1 MKTIYLECNM
11 GAAGDMLMAA
21 LYELLDDKEPF
32 RKIMQS
38 LPLEPIEIDF
48 QESQKC
54 GILGTHIEVTV
65 GGSSEDE
72 LTHHEHHEHHH
83 HHHSDL
89 HSITHIIE
97 TLPVSEKV
105 KTDIAAVYRLLAD
118 AEAAVHG
125 TTVDRIHF
133 HEVGEADAI
142 ADITGVCLLMDMLG
156 ADKIIASPV
165 ATGFGEV
172 HCAHGILPV
181 PAPATAQLL
190 QGIPVYGGSVK
201 GELCTPTGA
210 ALLKY
215 FVSDFGAMPPMAIQK
230 TGYGCGKKDFETAN
244 CVRAFLGE
252 TLENKTEE
260 VLELCCN
267 LDDMTPEAVAF
278 VAETLRQNGALD
290 VWTTPIGMKKNR
302 PGVLLSCLCT
312 KETRETLLR
321 LIFRHTTTLGVRESA
336 ERRYTLSR
344 TEEIRQTAYGDVHI
358 KRAEGYGVTR
368 TKAEFEDLA
377 AIARKTGKSLQEVK
391 KETFHA

>member
-21 LYELLDDKEPF
+21 LYELLDDKEIF
-32 RKIMQS
+32 RKTMQS
-38 LPLEPIEIDF
+38 LPIPHITIDF
-48 QESQKC
+48 QETQKC
-54 GILGTHIEVTV
+54 GVCGTHIEVTV
-65 GGSSEDE
+65 GGHSEDE

-83 HHHSDL
+83 HHSDL
-89 HSITHIIE
+89 HSITHIVE

-105 KTDIAAVYRLLAD
+105 KSDIASVYRLLAD
-118 AEAAVHG
+118 AEAVVHG
-125 TTVDRIHF
+125 TTVDQIHF

-142 ADITGVCLLMDMLG
+142 TDITGVCLLIDMLG

-172 HCAHGILPV
+172 RCAHGVLPV
-181 PAPATAQLL
+181 PAPATARLL
-190 QGIPVYGGSVK
+190 QGIPVYGGTVQ

-215 FVSDFGAMPPMAIQK
+215 FVSDFGAMPPMTIRK
-230 TGYGCGKKDFETAN
+230 TGYGCGKKDFEKAN

-252 TLENKTEE
+252 TQGTEPEE
-260 VLELCCN
+260 VIELCCN
-267 LDDMTPEAVAF
+267 LDDMTPEAIAF
-278 VAETLRQNGALD
+278 AAETLLQNGALD

-321 LIFRHTTTLGVRESA
+321 LIFRHTTTLGVREST
-336 ERRYTLSR
+336 ESRYTLSR
-344 TEEIRQTAYGDVHI
+344 SEEIKQTPYGEVHI
-358 KRAEGYGVTR
+358 KHAEGYGVTR
-368 TKAEFEDLA
+368 KKAEFEDLA
-377 AIARKTGKSLQEVK
+377 AIARETGKSLQEVK
-391 KETFHA
+391 KEIFHA

>member
-38 LPLEPIEIDF
+38 LPLAHIEIDF
-48 QESQKC
+48 QEAQKC
-54 GILGTHIEVTV
+54 GVRGTHIEVTV
-65 GGSSEDE
+65 GGRSEDE
-72 LTHHEHHEHHH
+72 LTHHEHHH

-89 HSITHIIE
+89 HSITHIVE

-142 ADITGVCLLMDMLG
+142 ADITGVCLLMEMLG
-156 ADKIIASPV
+156 AEKIIASPI

-172 HCAHGILPV
+172 RCAHGILPV

-190 QGIPVYGGSVK
+190 QGIPVYGGSVQ

-215 FVSDFGAMPPMAIQK
+215 FVSDFGAMPPMTIQK
-230 TGYGCGKKDFETAN
+230 TGYGCGKKNFEKAN

-252 TLENKTEE
+252 TQESEQEE
-260 VLELCCN
+260 VIELCCN
-267 LDDMTPEAVAF
+267 LDDMTPEAIAF
-278 VAETLRQNGALD
+278 AAETLLQNGALD

-312 KETRETLLR
+312 EENHETLLR
-321 LIFRHTTTLGVRESA
+321 LIFRHTTTLGVREST

-344 TEEIRQTAYGDVHI
+344 SEEIRQTPYGEVCI
-358 KRAEGYGVTR
+358 KHAEGYGVTR
-368 TKAEFEDLA
+368 KKAEFEDLA
-377 AIARKTGKSLQEVK
+377 AIARETGKSLQEVK
-391 KETFHA
+391 KEIFHA

>member
-21 LYELLDDKEPF
+21 LYELIDDKEAF
-32 RKIMQS
+32 RKTMQS

-48 QESQKC
+48 QEAQKC
-54 GILGTHIEVTV
+54 GVRGTHIEVTV
-65 GGSSEDE
+65 GGRSEDE

-83 HHHSDL
+83 HSDL
-89 HSITHIIE
+89 HSITHIVE
-97 TLPVSEKV
+97 KLPVSEKV

-142 ADITGVCLLMDMLG
+142 ADITGVCLLMEMLG
-156 ADKIIASPV
+156 AEKIIASPI

-172 HCAHGILPV
+172 RCAHGVLPV

-190 QGIPVYGGSVK
+190 QGIPVYGGTVQ

-210 ALLKY
+210 ALLQY
-215 FVSDFGAMPPMAIQK
+215 FVSDFGAMPPMTMQK
-230 TGYGCGKKDFETAN
+230 TGYGCGKKDFEKAN

-252 TLENKTEE
+252 TQESEQEE
-260 VLELCCN
+260 VIELCCN
-267 LDDMTPEAVAF
+267 LDDMTPEAIAF
-278 VAETLRQNGALD
+278 AAETLLQNGALD
-290 VWTTPIGMKKNR
+290 VWTTSIGMKKNR

-312 KETRETLLR
+312 KETRGTLLR
-321 LIFRHTTTLGVRESA
+321 LIFRHTTTLGVREST

-344 TEEIRQTAYGDVHI
+344 SEEIRQTPYGEVCI
-358 KRAEGYGVTR
+358 KHAEGYGVTR
-368 TKAEFEDLA
+368 KKAEFEDLA
-377 AIARKTGKSLQEVK
+377 AIARETGKSLQEVK
-391 KETFHA
+391 KEIFHA

>member
-48 QESQKC
+48 QEAQKC
-54 GILGTHIEVTV
+54 GVCGTHIEVTV
-65 GGSSEDE
+65 GGRSEDE
-72 LTHHEHHEHHH
+72 LTHHEHHH

-89 HSITHIIE
+89 HSITHIVE

-105 KTDIAAVYRLLAD
+105 KQDITSVYRLLAD

-142 ADITGVCLLMDMLG
+142 ADITGVCLLMEMLG
-156 ADKIIASPV
+156 AEKIIASPI

-172 HCAHGILPV
+172 RCAHGILPV
-181 PAPATAQLL
+181 PAPATARLL
-190 QGIPVYGGSVK
+190 QGIPVYGGSVQ

-215 FVSDFGAMPPMAIQK
+215 FVSDFGAMPPMTIQK
-230 TGYGCGKKDFETAN
+230 TGYGCGKKDFEKAN

-252 TLENKTEE
+252 TQENGQEE
-260 VLELCCN
+260 VIELCCN

-278 VAETLRQNGALD
+278 AAETLLQNGALD

-321 LIFRHTTTLGVRESA
+321 LIFRHTTTLGVREST

-344 TEEIRQTAYGDVHI
+344 TEEIKQTSYGEVHI
-358 KRAEGYGVTR
+358 KHAEGYGVTR
-368 TKAEFEDLA
+368 KKAEFEDLA
-377 AIARKTGKSLQEVK
+377 AIARETGKSLQEVK
-391 KETFHA
+391 KEIFHA

>member
-48 QESQKC
+48 QEAQKC
-54 GILGTHIEVTV
+54 GVRGTHIEVTV
-65 GGSSEDE
+65 GGCSEDE
-72 LTHHEHHEHHH
+72 ITHHEHH

-89 HSITHIIE
+89 HSITHIVE

-105 KTDIAAVYRLLAD
+105 KQDIASVYRLLAD

-142 ADITGVCLLMDMLG
+142 ADITGVCLLMEMLG
-156 ADKIIASPV
+156 AEKIIASPI

-172 HCAHGILPV
+172 RCAHGILPV
-181 PAPATAQLL
+181 PAPATARLL
-190 QGIPVYGGSVK
+190 QGIPVYSGSVQ

-210 ALLKY
+210 ALLQY
-215 FVSDFGAMPPMAIQK
+215 FVSDFGAMPPMTMQK
-230 TGYGCGKKDFETAN
+230 TGYGCGKKDFEKAN

-252 TLENKTEE
+252 TQDKTSEE
-260 VLELCCN
+260 VIELCCN
-267 LDDMTPEAVAF
+267 LDDMTPEAIAF
-278 VAETLRQNGALD
+278 AAETLLQNGALD

-312 KETRETLLR
+312 EENHETLLR
-321 LIFRHTTTLGVRESA
+321 LIFRHTTTLGVREST

-344 TEEIRQTAYGDVHI
+344 SEEIKQTPYGNVHI
-358 KRAEGYGVTR
+358 KHAEGYGVTR
-368 TKAEFEDLA
+368 KKAEFEDLA

-391 KETFHA
+391 KEIFHA